1 MSPGHEGVSR
11 PHGGAGRKQRTRLD
25 GVLLLDK
32 PSGISSQGAVSRAKG
47 LFGAAKAGHTGTLD
61 PMATGLLP
69 LAFGEATKFAH
80 ALLDAD
86 KGYRALV
93 RLGVTTTTGD
103 LEGEVTA
110 VAPVDVDR
118 KTLEDALVPFRGE
131 IVQTPPMYSALKHA
145 GKPLYE
151 YARAGTD
158 IPRTPRKVTIRELTL
173 ETFDGTDACIHVACS
188 KGTYIRVLAEDIGK
202 ALGCGATLAALRR
215 TQVGRF
221 TLDGA
226 VGLAALADMTEDERR
241 ARVLP
246 ADALLEG
253 LPVLALDAEQAR
265 RMAHGQVVVHRG
277 AAGGLVRVYGPG
289 SAFIGLAEASDD
301 GALTARRLVSSEP
314 VKA

>member
-1 MSPGHEGVSR
+1 MSAAQEGGSR
-11 PHGGAGRKQRTRLD
+11 PQGGAARKKRTRLD

-47 LFGAAKAGHTGTLD
+47 IFSAAKAGHTGTLD

-69 LAFGEATKFAH
+69 IAFGEATKFAH

-86 KGYRALV
+86 KGYRATV

-103 LEGEVTA
+103 LEGEV
-110 VAPVDVDR
+110 VREAPVEVDR
-118 KTLEDALVPFRGE
+118 EVLEAALAPFRGE
-131 IVQTPPMYSALKHA
+131 ISQMPPMYSALKHA
-145 GKPLYE
+145 GRPLYE
-151 YARAGTD
+151 YARAGTE
-158 IPRTPRKVTIRELTL
+158 IPRAPRRITIRALTL
-173 ETFDGTDACIHVACS
+173 ESFDGTDACIEVACT

-221 TLDGA
+221 SLESA
-226 VGLAALADMTEDERR
+226 VTLAALAEMTEEERL
-241 ARVLP
+241 ARLLP

-253 LPVLALDAEQAR
+253 LPSLALDTEQAR
-265 RMAHGQVVVHRG
+265 RMAHGQVVVHPD
-277 AAGGLVRVYGPG
+277 AAGGLVRVYGPD
-289 SAFIGLAEASDD
+289 SAFLGLAEASDD
-301 GALTARRLVSSEP
+301 GALTAHRLVSSEP